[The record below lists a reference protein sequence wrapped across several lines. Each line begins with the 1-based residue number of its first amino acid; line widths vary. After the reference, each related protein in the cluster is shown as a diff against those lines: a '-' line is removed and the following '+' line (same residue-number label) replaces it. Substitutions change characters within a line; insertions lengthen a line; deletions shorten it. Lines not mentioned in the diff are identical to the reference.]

1 MKTLI
6 FKCDSE
12 EGMIIEQGYHDGLD
26 NSKCEV
32 AQFTCKSEVHFTVP
46 IKNDCTQTAFGGVHM
61 AW

>member
-1 MKTLI
+1 
-6 FKCDSE
+6 
-12 EGMIIEQGYHDGLD
+12 MIIEQGYHDGLD

-32 AQFTCKSEVHFTVP
+32 AQFTCESEVHFTVP